1 VHVVGDLVGKY
12 NMGQQNSTR
21 PAILLNAYKAF
32 SGAVTMD
39 AVTPALA
46 TPPSTKSASSLAPP
60 GYTKPVPMASW
71 SPKTP
76 SRSRNMQALLAQN
89 KTTRAKRVRASKVTI
104 SGSKD
109 ESQQTLPDATILNDD
124 SAETPNTL
132 YDAPTFEDGV
142 LGAGSLEDRTDVVAK
157 DNRLTSRKRR
167 GVK

>member
-1 VHVVGDLVGKY
+1 
-12 NMGQQNSTR
+12 MGQQNSTR
-21 PAILLNAYKAF
+21 PAILLNAPPQCLQGIQWRGDYGC
-32 SGAVTMD
+32 SD
-39 AVTPALA
+39 SSLA

-89 KTTRAKRVRASKVTI
+89 KTTRAKRVRASKDTI